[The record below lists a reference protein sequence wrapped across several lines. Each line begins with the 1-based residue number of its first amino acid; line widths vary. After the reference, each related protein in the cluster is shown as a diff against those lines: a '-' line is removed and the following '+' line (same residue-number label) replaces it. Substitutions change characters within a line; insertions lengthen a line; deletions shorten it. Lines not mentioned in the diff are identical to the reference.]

1 MSAIDLLHAANPT
14 PPPDAAVGRS
24 PISYLNQLPA
34 AAVHIAG
41 TAGYPTAAP
50 LTRGVLRAI
59 CLDPAVTP
67 LAKYACIMAWGG
79 QRFGNFDTSCRAPAL
94 EPLIL
99 ALLASANNRQI
110 DFAAT
115 QAAAARIRGLGISF
129 YTKLLFFLRPVQDAY
144 ILDQWTAKS
153 ILLLRWPQV
162 VRLGT
167 RGHQGFYRARAKTTQ
182 QEYGDFCQTVEDLR
196 TVLWPGYPAA
206 TAEQVEMAMFDRN
219 RPDGCWRGFVRICFK
234 HPVAGNLLA
243 NGGESLTQAHDY
255 RCGLLVIRRI
265 APPRLFVIGIH
276 GSCCHWS
283 SDDCYRLLLA
293 RLRELLA
300 QHNLPITLVLPPG
313 PCPQWFTDA
322 LQALGIQVETTAW
335 SEKEASSHP
344 DADDTSDEG
353 EDAQACEVDHLTAEN
368 YEEGAKPRH
377 NDCEQD
383 DRRPVGVE
391 AKENLVDCEKCQL
404 GKYIVEAHRVASASQ
419 QLPQTPSEPQHSNPH
434 RLVCQD
440 RDGIAWQYHIND
452 KSVRID
458 CWLHGKGVLNYDII
472 RKRLS
477 MATDQHDFGN
487 QIFGNGAN
495 EGQTRSISKNTTL
508 GMNESANALGSIAK
522 EAVEIMSQIF
532 TLISPHV

>member
-1 MSAIDLLHAANPT
+1 MSAIDLLHAAHPF
-14 PPPDAAVGRS
+14 PPPDVAVGLI
-24 PISYLNQLPA
+24 PDFYLIRLPA
-34 AAVHIAG
+34 AAVQI
-41 TAGYPTAAP
+41 AGYPTAAP

-115 QAAAARIRGLGISF
+115 QAAAALIKGLGISF
-129 YTKLLFFLRPVQDAY
+129 YTKLLFFLRPIQDAY

-153 ILLLRWPQV
+153 ILLLQFPRVIGLEQPG
-162 VRLGT
+162 L
-167 RGHQGFYRARAKTTQ
+167 ARAHPATTPA
-182 QEYGDFCQTVEDLR
+182 EYERFCQAVEGLR
-196 TVLWPGYPAA
+196 GPLWPVGAPP
-206 TAEQVEMAMFDRN
+206 TAEQVEMAMFDKGKLTKN
-219 RPDGCWRGFVRICFK
+219 DVRGFWREFVWKNFD
-234 HPVAGNLLA
+234 HPMAGSLLA
-243 NGGESLTQAHDY
+243 KGAESLTQAPDY

-265 APPRLFVIGIH
+265 DPPRLFVIGIH

-300 QHNLPITLVLPPG
+300 QHKLPLTLVLPPG

-344 DADDTSDEG
+344 DADDTSDEA
-353 EDAQACEVDHLTAEN
+353 ENAQACEVDHLTAEN

-458 CWLHGKGVLNYDII
+458 CWLHGKGVPNYDII

-495 EGQTRSISKNTTL
+495 EGQTRSISKNTTP